1 MDETSFS
8 LSLFYFSVALNKI
21 GKNVSMANLTNSGL
35 DSPSPPAFVE
45 FCRLCAP
52 RILLGKTQSRRSHGQ
67 RGQDVS
73 LSDSGASNGAS
84 LRSQCGRGRGKVR
97 WACRALPGLRTGTS
111 PSNVLRFSPPGVE
124 TLVGRAV

>member
-1 MDETSFS
+1 MSRWRIS
-8 LSLFYFSVALNKI
+8 QIVGRI
-21 GKNVSMANLTNSGL
+21 
-35 DSPSPPAFVE
+35 PPRPPAFVE

-52 RILLGKTQSRRSHGQ
+52 RILLVKTQSRRGHGQ

-73 LSDSGASNGAS
+73 LSDSGASIGAS

-111 PSNVLRFSPPGVE
+111 PSNALRFSPPGVE